1 MLRPVATREEGG
13 RIVFDFTV
21 KEIFQAVVGTIFI
34 WVLLVLVFTAGTGV
48 AR

>member
-1 MLRPVATREEGG
+1 MLRPVATREEGW

-21 KEIFQAVVGTIFI
+21 KEIFQAVLGTIFI
-34 WVLLVLVFTAGTGV
+34 WVLLVLVLTAGTGV